1 MVVMNATDVR
11 KNWSVTV
18 DTVLHERP
26 AYIKRTR
33 DMIAMFN
40 MQTMNELLRAYE
52 FKASKFV
59 ENDGSITLSLDDMD
73 LVVNDKDLKTAR
85 KSMASEIKEYAEDY
99 YDNFAVWSVAPNRK
113 SHIPYVMKAL
123 VLDESEIEEVLI
135 CRAGRN

>member
-123 VLDESEIEEVLI
+123 ALDESEIEEVLI

>member
-1 MVVMNATDVR
+1 MVIMNATDVR

-18 DTVLHERP
+18 DTVIHEHPTFIR
-26 AYIKRTR
+26 RTR

-40 MQTMNELLRAYE
+40 MHTMNELLRAYE

-73 LVVNDKDLKTAR
+73 LIVNDRDLKTAM
-85 KSMASEIKEYAEDY
+85 KAMASEIKEYAEDY

-123 VLDESEIEEVLI
+123 TLDESEIEEVLI